1 MITIEE
7 SDPRSDDSQQLIEY
21 LSAELASI
29 TGSSGKSNFNLD
41 DVLVP
46 GARWVIAR
54 DTYNKPVGC
63 GAFRPISETTVELK
77 RMFSSRAL
85 PGIGA
90 AILAWLEE
98 AARQLGYR
106 EIWLET
112 RVVNAKAVG
121 FYLKQGYVKIP
132 EMVSPVRRLK
142 RRWKSDRRYQSR
154 QRSR

>member
-1 MITIEE
+1 
-7 SDPRSDDSQQLIEY
+7 
-21 LSAELASI
+21 
-29 TGSSGKSNFNLD
+29 
-41 DVLVP
+41 
-46 GARWVIAR
+46 
-54 DTYNKPVGC
+54 
-63 GAFRPISETTVELK
+63 
-77 RMFSSRAL
+77 MFSSRAL

-132 EMVSPVRRLK
+132 NYGVYVGREEAVCFAKRLRVWSMAASECQNGVVVGK
-142 RRWKSDRRYQSR
+142 RLAQAVGC
-154 QRSR
+154 Q

>member
-132 EMVSPVRRLK
+132 NYGVYVGREEAVCFAKRLG
-142 RRWKSDRRYQSR
+142 
-154 QRSR
+154 